1 MNTLQRLFKTA
12 TVRDTLISFTGLGT
26 TTAIGFVSTIILA
39 RVLGPE
45 KFGVFSAVI
54 ALTTIVY
61 SLGDLGIP
69 PALINF
75 LPKLPQKKDIII
87 STALIAQIGICLLSV
102 FVFLGL
108 ALFHNA
114 IIPGSL
120 PEHIFLALLV
130 TLIYILTNFAQGLF
144 TARRQFWKY
153 SAIQM
158 IDSSI
163 KIILILLLLVASRLD
178 ISTALL
184 ANAVSSFLALIITF
198 GKETVLLEY
207 RFDKAVFGQIL
218 SFSKWIAAS
227 RVFSV
232 FFGRVDI
239 LLLNIL
245 VSSYGAG
252 IFAAASRITLLFTL
266 LISSL
271 SAVISPRYSGFTT
284 AGEIIS
290 YSRKLLF
297 FVFGIATLMLLTI
310 IFARPIILIVFGA
323 QYLEAVVVFRLL
335 AAAMLPFLFSLIT
348 TPAIIYTFN
357 RPDFY
362 AKVTALQVS
371 LIVILDLLLI
381 NRFGLLAPVLAI
393 GIANL
398 IALALSAVKFT
409 QLLKT

>member
-1 MNTLQRLFKTA
+1 M
-12 TVRDTLISFTGLGT
+12 
-26 TTAIGFVSTIILA
+26 
-39 RVLGPE
+39 
-45 KFGVFSAVI
+45 
-54 ALTTIVY
+54 
-61 SLGDLGIP
+61 
-69 PALINF
+69 
-75 LPKLPQKKDIII
+75 
-87 STALIAQIGICLLSV
+87 
-102 FVFLGL
+102 
-108 ALFHNA
+108 
-114 IIPGSL
+114 
-120 PEHIFLALLV
+120 PEHLLLALLV
-130 TLIYILTNFAQGLF
+130 TFIYILTNFAQGLF

-153 SAIQM
+153 SATQI
-158 IDSSI
+158 IDSII
-163 KIILILLLLVASRLD
+163 KIILILLLLFVSRLD
-178 ISTALL
+178 ITSALL
-184 ANAVSSFLALIITF
+184 ANVVSSLLALIITF
-198 GKETVLLEY
+198 GKEAVSLSFK
-207 RFDKAVFGQIL
+207 FDKAVFGQIL

-245 VSSYGAG
+245 V
-252 IFAAASRITLLFTL
+252 
-266 LISSL
+266 
-271 SAVISPRYSGFTT
+271 
-284 AGEIIS
+284 
-290 YSRKLLF
+290 
-297 FVFGIATLMLLTI
+297 FGIATLMLLPI

-348 TPAIIYTFN
+348 TPALIYSFN

-381 NRFGLLAPVLAI
+381 NRLGLLAPVLAI